1 MRIFRWFSLFLVAVA
16 VAHAENW
23 KTTKQACEDAHFFSG
38 FQLHNAEECAVDFF
52 TLGPVGPSVGSVTT
66 GSTFGGGLHFV
77 KQPTANNTFTVKGIY
92 TYNSSFLFGGQYEFD
107 FRPPHPIVTGRRPDG
122 HGGQTD
128 LTKGNLF
135 ITAAHF
141 DLSSQDFYG
150 LGPNSTLAG
159 HAVYRQHETW
169 LGIQGYSP
177 LFSAGNY
184 FGIFGVSGQLKYL
197 QPATGGAKGSSYPF
211 RSHPVR
217 RSWSPILHSH
227 P

>member
-1 MRIFRWFSLFLVAVA
+1 MSYLRWFPLILLAISAA
-16 VAHAENW
+16 QAENW
-23 KTTKQACEDAHFFSG
+23 TTTKRACQDAHFFSG
-38 FQLHNAEECAVDFF
+38 LQFHNAEECAVDFF
-52 TLGPVGPSVGSVTT
+52 TLDPVGPTLGSITT

-77 KQPTANNTFTVKGIY
+77 NRPTANNTFTMKGIY

-141 DLSSQDFYG
+141 DLHSQDFYG
-150 LGPNSTLAG
+150 LGPNSSLAG

-169 LGIQGYSP
+169 FGLQGYSP
-177 LFSAGNY
+177 LMSVGNY

-197 QPATGGAKGSSYPF
+197 QPATGGVNGSSSPC
-211 RSHPVR
+211 VR
-217 RSWSPILHSH
+217 TL
-227 P
+227 